1 MTDTLQALGRQLGT
15 DVDTL
20 ASISRN
26 VANLQTP
33 GYRAERMSGDFAT
46 RAGLAALPD
55 QRNGSLAQT
64 GRSLDLALRGPGFFV
79 VERQGQQLLARSGSF
94 RLDADGSLVTQHGDQ
109 VLGQS
114 GPISID
120 ARRLTADMPLRV
132 QADGQLWA
140 GQEALGQLQVV
151 AVAEPLQLRSM
162 GNGAYRYDG
171 LPGQWQGSVVQG
183 AVEQANVD
191 PADEMLRLMEL
202 TRHVDAVRRAMSTY
216 DQMLDAGINKIGE
229 N

>member
-15 DVDTL
+15 DVDAL

-33 GYRAERMSGDFAT
+33 GYRAERMSGDFAAS
-46 RAGLAALPD
+46 AGLNAVPD
-55 QRNGSLAQT
+55 QRDGSLAQT
-64 GRSLDLALRGPGFFV
+64 GRSLDLALRGPGFFA
-79 VERQGQQLLARSGSF
+79 VERQGQTLLARSGSF
-94 RLDADGSLVTQHGDQ
+94 QIDADGALVTRQGDR

-114 GPISID
+114 GPISIE
-120 ARRLTADMPLRV
+120 AGLLTADAPLRV
-132 QADGQLWA
+132 DADGQLWA
-140 GQEALGQLQVV
+140 GQAPLGQLQVV

-162 GNGAYRYDG
+162 GNGAFRYDG
-171 LPGQWQGSVVQG
+171 ARAQWQGSVVQG
-183 AVEQANVD
+183 AVEAANVD

-216 DQMLDAGINKIGE
+216 DQMLDTGINRIGE